1 MISCRE
7 ASRLLSQMQE
17 GGVPLG
23 QQLGL
28 RLHLFFCDACSR
40 FASQLRLL
48 RTATRRYSGQQ
59 E

>member
-1 MISCRE
+1 
-7 ASRLLSQMQE
+7 MQE